1 MCFVAKI
8 EEKAEKMADFPS
20 GFVCR
25 NRIVT
30 ACILYYNQPK
40 SKNVCHIHAANY
52 KAEGLILSQMKI
64 KVLLADDNKDFCQ
77 VLKEYLSNED
87 DIEILGIAK
96 DGIEAL
102 ELVKSKQPDL
112 LVLDVIMPHLDGLGV
127 IEKLNEME
135 LEKMPKII
143 VLSAV
148 GQDKITQTA
157 INLGADY
164 YIVKPFDFVI
174 FINRIRELVLNK
186 AAASQSKT
194 SNKQASEVQMTR
206 SNENQKSSSG
216 NLDAEIT
223 NIIHEIG
230 VPAHIKGYLYLREAI
245 KMVINNVEL
254 LGAVTKE
261 LYPNIA
267 KEFNTTPSRVER
279 AIRHAIEVAWSRGK
293 VDTINQLFGYT
304 VHTTKGKPTN
314 SEFIAMIADKLR
326 LEHSYN

>member
-1 MCFVAKI
+1 MN
-8 EEKAEKMADFPS
+8 E
-20 GFVCR
+20 
-25 NRIVT
+25 
-30 ACILYYNQPK
+30 
-40 SKNVCHIHAANY
+40 
-52 KAEGLILSQMKI
+52 KI
-64 KVLLADDNKDFCQ
+64 KIVLADDNKDFCQ

-102 ELVKSKQPDL
+102 DLVKRTQPDL

-127 IEKLNEME
+127 IGKLNAMDIQ
-135 LEKMPKII
+135 KMPKII

-148 GQDKITQTA
+148 GQDKITQSA

-174 FINRIRELVLNK
+174 FINRIRELV
-186 AAASQSKT
+186 
-194 SNKQASEVQMTR
+194 SNKTAHIEPRTRVNTDIHMTR
-206 SNENQKSSSG
+206 SDFVKNSG
-216 NLDAEIT
+216 NIETEIT

-245 KMVINNVEL
+245 KMVIDNVEL

-261 LYPNIA
+261 LYPSIA
-267 KEFNTTPSRVER
+267 KKFNTTPSRVER

-304 VHTTKGKPTN
+304 VHNTKGKPTN

-326 LEHSYN
+326 LEHSMVK